1 MLYQIQYAPK
11 AARAIEGLS
20 RDVQRRIVSRIE
32 LLAKNPRPHGTLKL
46 AGQDAYRIRV
56 GDWRVIYAI
65 IDKQLLV
72 FVVDVDHRREVYR
85 NL

>member
-1 MLYQIQYAPK
+1 VLYQIQYAPK